1 MGYLLSPEVRTPNFF
16 HNIICIFSSKGEKQV
31 SWTQQFQGYDEF

>member
-1 MGYLLSPEVRTPNFF
+1 MGYLLSPEVLTLNFF
-16 HNIICIFSSKGEKQV
+16 HNIICIFSSKEEEHV